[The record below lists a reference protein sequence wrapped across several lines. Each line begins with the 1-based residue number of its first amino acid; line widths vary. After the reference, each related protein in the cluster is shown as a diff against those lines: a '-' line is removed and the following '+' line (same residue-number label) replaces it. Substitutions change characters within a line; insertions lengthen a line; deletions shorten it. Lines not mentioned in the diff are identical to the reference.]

1 MSFRTKVMNDPIR
14 GYCWHCGQALR
25 AVDYGRE
32 TNCLGCHKPTHVC
45 RNCRHFARG
54 RPNDCL
60 EPLAEPVL
68 DKERANFCDLFEPSD
83 RHVQSRDG
91 PTANDLVKAAEDLF
105 K

>member
-1 MSFRTKVMNDPIR
+1 MNDPIR

-25 AVDYGRE
+25 DVDYGRE

-60 EPLAEPVL
+60 EPMAEPVL
-68 DKERANFCDLFEPSD
+68 DKERANFCDLFEPD
-83 RHVQSRDG
+83 DK
-91 PTANDLVKAAEDLF
+91 PTASRRGPAAADLVKAAEDLF